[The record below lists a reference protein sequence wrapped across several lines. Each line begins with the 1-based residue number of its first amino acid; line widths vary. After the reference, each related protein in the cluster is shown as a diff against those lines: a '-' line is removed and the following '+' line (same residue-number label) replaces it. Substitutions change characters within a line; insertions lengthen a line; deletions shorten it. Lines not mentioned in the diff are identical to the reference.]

1 MSVSATWLRRF
12 LPLRRGAGVGTVAA
26 PLEAVNFFLGKD
38 QTGMV
43 KVKSRGSESI
53 DQLLRRFKK
62 ACEKEG
68 LTRSM
73 KRVAHYEKPS
83 VTRNR
88 KKRQSLKRKLQAT
101 MLSQI

>member
-1 MSVSATWLRRF
+1 
-12 LPLRRGAGVGTVAA
+12 
-26 PLEAVNFFLGKD
+26 
-38 QTGMV
+38 MV
-43 KVKSRGSESI
+43 KIKARSSESV

-68 LTRSM
+68 LTRAM
-73 KRVAHYEKPS
+73 KRQSYYEKPS

-101 MLSQI
+101 YLSQI

>member
-1 MSVSATWLRRF
+1 
-12 LPLRRGAGVGTVAA
+12 
-26 PLEAVNFFLGKD
+26 
-38 QTGMV
+38 MV
-43 KVKSRGSESI
+43 KIKARSSESV

-73 KRVAHYEKPS
+73 KRIAYFEKPS

-88 KKRQSLKRKLQAT
+88 RKRQAHKRKLQAT
-101 MLSQI
+101 LLAQE